1 MRMSRYRGVV
11 TSAPT
16 PALPEIIQTGLVY
29 ADQATGRGNTSVG
42 AMAASVLMD
51 VLRNGS
57 ERDVDDLL
65 ERLLTHPGN
74 HAGNTSLIN
83 GMSGD
88 GIGRGATSS
97 KVDIARH
104 SLSSARGWSLLQLQA
119 KLLDTLRAR
128 LVDPLAHPR
137 SCEPVARHVLPL
149 GDDYPVLIRSPY
161 DGRDRDNGNS
171 YNNANSN
178 DVGANDNENNRRN
191 MTAQS
196 TTSKDFLTS
205 IVGEINGGV
214 PAFQRDVAEV
224 LLDTLLVTLRG
235 DKLSLSHVLLGLA
248 PALDSTY
255 SSRWDIALNASF
267 SSTSDWRRSGGNNHP
282 NLAVPTTV
290 LGQILLML
298 EDSVDII
305 TQQPSLAALC
315 YEIIY
320 SLCKLKYTSS
330 VVLSYLRISRVNVGG
345 STMKFRPILYDSAYP
360 LCVTRPQR
368 QLLLKIIQLFLS
380 LDTSSSLLC
389 TAWVLKPWRLSYA
402 LLKPWAQGYR
412 NAFHGAS
419 RITLSLH

>member
-1 MRMSRYRGVV
+1 
-11 TSAPT
+11 
-16 PALPEIIQTGLVY
+16 
-29 ADQATGRGNTSVG
+29 
-42 AMAASVLMD
+42 
-51 VLRNGS
+51 
-57 ERDVDDLL
+57 
-65 ERLLTHPGN
+65 
-74 HAGNTSLIN
+74 
-83 GMSGD
+83 
-88 GIGRGATSS
+88 
-97 KVDIARH
+97 
-104 SLSSARGWSLLQLQA
+104 
-119 KLLDTLRAR
+119 
-128 LVDPLAHPR
+128 
-137 SCEPVARHVLPL
+137 
-149 GDDYPVLIRSPY
+149 
-161 DGRDRDNGNS
+161 
-171 YNNANSN
+171 
-178 DVGANDNENNRRN
+178 

-345 STMKFRPILYDSAYP
+345 STMKFLPYIVRQCLSALRYQAAEAAAFEDN
-360 LCVTRPQR
+360 RA
-368 QLLLKIIQLFLS
+368 ILS

-389 TAWVLKPWRLSYA
+389 TAWVLKTLALELRSVEAMGRKGIVMLSTELQELLFLYTDVMKAPSSSTSSESEQDQERSSESYIGFREVLAAAINAGTQSSYDMSSLSDVVEVQLSSEGNTSNDYDEEKIISVRL
-402 LLKPWAQGYR
+402 LRMLWDRGE
-412 NAFHGAS
+412 
-419 RITLSLH
+419 